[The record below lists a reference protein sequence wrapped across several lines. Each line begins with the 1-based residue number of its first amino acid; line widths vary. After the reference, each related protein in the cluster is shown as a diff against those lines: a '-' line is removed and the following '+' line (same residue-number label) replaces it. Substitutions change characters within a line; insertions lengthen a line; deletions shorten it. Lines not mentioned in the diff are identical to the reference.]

1 MLDMYGQPQLT
12 QPQPAHSSL
21 SHQFHHQQQQN
32 GNKKLKLDHVLPQQH
47 QAVDLCSLSVQ
58 QQLGQSDSVS
68 LYEVSSTTGCSS
80 SSGPS
85 RGSHGVSSGRIHTST
100 GYALAVSHSL
110 FFFFR
115 FKVSN

>member
-21 SHQFHHQQQQN
+21 SHQYHHQQQHHQQQQST
-32 GNKKLKLDHVLPQQH
+32 NKKLKLDHALPQQH

-68 LYEVSSTTGCSS
+68 LYEVSSTTGCTS

-85 RGSHGVSSGRIHTST
+85 RGSHGVNQDRIHTTT
-100 GYALAVSHSL
+100 GYALAVSLQWISP
-110 FFFFR
+110 
-115 FKVSN
+115 